1 VEGMADGGFLVGP
14 RVRLRS
20 LERTALPRYQ
30 DLLSEPEI
38 NLPYGGLSVPDN
50 FARFERRYAPA
61 SSPRRTTTLI
71 W

>member
-1 VEGMADGGFLVGP
+1 MEGKADGGFLVGP

-30 DLLSEPEI
+30 DMSSEPGI
-38 NLPYGGLSVPDN
+38 NLPYGGLGVPDN
-50 FARFERRYAPA
+50 FARFERRCTPA
-61 SSPRRTTTLI
+61 SSPRRTTILI